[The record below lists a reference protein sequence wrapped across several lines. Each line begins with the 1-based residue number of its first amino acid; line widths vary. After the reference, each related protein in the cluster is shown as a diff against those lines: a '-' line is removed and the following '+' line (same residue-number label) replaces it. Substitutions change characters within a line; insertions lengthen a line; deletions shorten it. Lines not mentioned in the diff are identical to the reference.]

1 MRSFRAR
8 SGPFDEQLRFSTD
21 EIDTMCLEGLKKS
34 GLLPTVP
41 EAIRIE
47 RFIEKYFNCRVIYD
61 DLEAGAMGCTAF
73 RENGSV
79 EAVFVSKRIDDGFPS
94 SDRRVRSTLAHEGG
108 HGLMHS
114 VLFIGGAN
122 QTHFALDGDICENLD
137 LKRRRILCREE
148 DIRPATKTR
157 RYDGRWWEWQA
168 NRAIGG
174 FLLPK
179 ALVRQACAQFMERS
193 EITKSSWLPNGVR
206 KAAERAVATIFQV
219 NPVVARIRLEE
230 MFPAQKEQMQ
240 F

>member
-1 MRSFRAR
+1 MRAFRAR

-21 EIDTMCLEGLKKS
+21 EIDTMCIDALKKI
-34 GLLPTVP
+34 GLLPESP

-47 RFIEKYFNCRVIYD
+47 RFIEKYFNCRVVYD

-108 HGLMHS
+108 HGLMHA
-114 VLFIGGAN
+114 VLFMGVAN
-122 QTHFALDGDICENLD
+122 QTHFALDGDRRENLD
-137 LKRRRILCREE
+137 LKGRRILCPEE
-148 DIRPATKTR
+148 DIRPATKKG

-179 ALVRQACAQFMERS
+179 ILVRQACAGFTECS
-193 EITKSSWLPNGVR
+193 EITKSPWLPDGAR
-206 KAAERAVATIFQV
+206 KAAEREVATVFDV
-219 NPVVARIRLEE
+219 NPVVARIRLGE
-230 MFPAQKEQMQ
+230 MFPAQAAQMQ